1 MQQPPREQSY
11 KYHKVSNLRMEDE
24 VALYEL
30 LSEARYFLS
39 ETNTEIGDKSYSNA
53 LLNLYK
59 VEEYNA
65 YLIAE
70 DPTFKK
76 SLFAKE
82 VEKTKSKLKKS
93 ASKEKVDLDF
103 LLKSLGLEGNMSS
116 TLELKYRSP
125 TLPNFFA

>member
-1 MQQPPREQSY
+1 
-11 KYHKVSNLRMEDE
+11 MEDE

-39 ETNTEIGDKSYSNA
+39 ETNTEIGNKSYKNA
-53 LLNLYK
+53 LLNLYRA
-59 VEEYNA
+59 EEYNA

>member
-1 MQQPPREQSY
+1 
-11 KYHKVSNLRMEDE
+11 MEDE
-24 VALYEL
+24 VALYGL
-30 LSEARYFLS
+30 LSEARCFLS
-39 ETNTEIGDKSYSNA
+39 ETNTEIGNKSYKNA
-53 LLNLYK
+53 LLNLYRAK
-59 VEEYNA
+59 EYNA

-82 VEKTKSKLKKS
+82 VKETTSKLKKL

-103 LLKSLGLEGNMSS
+103 LLKSLGLENNMSS

-125 TLPNFFA
+125 TLPDFFA